1 MYVLFDLIIKKP
13 HRFASRPLIFKLQE
27 EFLKFNDIC
36 VSWSFPTTDLE
47 TNILNLENRGFENVI
62 FSQ

>member
-13 HRFASRPLIFKLQE
+13 HRPLIFKLQE